1 MLAIDSEIEG
11 AWLQPPEGYKES
23 GDTEEDFVDFGK
35 GCIDKIVSA
44 VGDKICLP
52 LLSAAVETLMQN
64 D

>member
-1 MLAIDSEIEG
+1 MLAIDPEIEG
-11 AWLQPPEGYKES
+11 SWMQPPEGYKES

-52 LLSAAVETLMQN
+52 LLS
-64 D
+64 